1 MSTVCKRDAAEPDK
15 SKLALGVPRVTE
27 RLSIFGSSMVSDDAH
42 VCVFINRGPPSFT
55 GSPARQNR
63 LQFTT
68 GGTQRCLKDRI
79 AAKNE
84 TGGSMIGQAAL
95 CKYVH
100 INGAMKWSEMLPFQI
115 IITMFDR

>member
-27 RLSIFGSSMVSDDAH
+27 RLSIFGSSMVSDDDH
-42 VCVFINRGPPSFT
+42 VCVFINRGPPSLT

-68 GGTQRCLKDRI
+68 GGTHWDPAVSK
-79 AAKNE
+79 
-84 TGGSMIGQAAL
+84 G
-95 CKYVH
+95 
-100 INGAMKWSEMLPFQI
+100 
-115 IITMFDR
+115 